1 MFLFTFTLNSIPYRI
16 HIIEYKPPDNST
28 PRRNL
33 WQRIVKLCSN
43 SPQLWQPRPR
53 NVWKI
58 MVLIVVPNIPC
69 KHVQRPIV
77 RVGLGRQQLFR
88 NVCPANLLVAW
99 HIILI
104 QHIMLSNKVASTWVQ
119 RPRQKRAHNKV
130 PQRLPPQYVT
140 IT

>member
-1 MFLFTFTLNSIPYRI
+1 
-16 HIIEYKPPDNST
+16 
-28 PRRNL
+28 
-33 WQRIVKLCSN
+33 
-43 SPQLWQPRPR
+43 
-53 NVWKI
+53 

-119 RPRQKRAHNKV
+119 RPRQNV
-130 PQRLPPQYVT
+130 LT
-140 IT
+140 IKYPNAFHPSMSP